1 MRVFATRVMDKIW
14 ENRKQTVRIIPYD
27 ETTFN
32 GGKKKKT
39 ISQKYINIL
48 FLFKIRNIWI
58 NSELIFEIFIKW
70 LLCDT
75 FIELKVSR

>member
-32 GGKKKKT
+32 GEKKKKT

-48 FLFKIRNIWI
+48 FLFKIRNILTL
-58 NSELIFEIFIKW
+58 N
-70 LLCDT
+70 
-75 FIELKVSR
+75 